1 MCVGPPVT
9 RVTLA
14 SMKHDTRAMRGCDQS
29 HSIKVV
35 WKRRAQRPPLLWVL
49 LGIHLSQF
57 SYFVYMCDNVSL
69 LLVMH
74 EYVHHVVG
82 HVCAFHGYYTCVPL
96 PEFTSMTFCIWHML
110 IQSCAYDTW
119 FYVLCTRD
127 SICTVV
133 CCLCTC
139 VSLHIQMHLLLSLHM
154 SSCVRVCPYL
164 TCVCTHQLN
173 ACLHAHGLCKCTH
186 ACTASFSV

>member
-1 MCVGPPVT
+1 
-9 RVTLA
+9 
-14 SMKHDTRAMRGCDQS
+14 
-29 HSIKVV
+29 
-35 WKRRAQRPPLLWVL
+35 
-49 LGIHLSQF
+49 
-57 SYFVYMCDNVSL
+57 MCDNVSL

-119 FYVLCTRD
+119 FYVLCTRG

-139 VSLHIQMHLLLSLHM
+139 VSLHIQMHLAAVSARVFMCQDMSLFDVCMYTSIKCLFACPWLMQVHPCMYSKLQCIRDLVRSSSNLFRAWRALEMRIMLLYH
-154 SSCVRVCPYL
+154 C
-164 TCVCTHQLN
+164 
-173 ACLHAHGLCKCTH
+173 
-186 ACTASFSV
+186 